1 MYTMETI
8 TLQYNQDVKEKLMKF
23 LETFSK
29 KELKII
35 EENDE
40 RFEKTKAEVHRDYEA
55 SLKPDAVFYSVEE
68 AEKMLEES
76 VNSLHTK

>member
-1 MYTMETI
+1 METI
-8 TLQYNQDVKEKLMKF
+8 ILQYNQDIKEKLMKF

-35 EENDE
+35 EEKNE
-40 RFEKTKAEVHRDYEA
+40 RFEAAKAEIHADYET
-55 SLKPDAVFYSVEE
+55 SLQPDAVFYTIEE

-76 VNSLHTK
+76 INSSQTK

>member
-1 MYTMETI
+1 METI

-35 EENDE
+35 EEKDE
-40 RFEKTKAEVHRDYEA
+40 RFEKAKAEVHRDYLAYKNNETE
-55 SLKPDAVFYSVEE
+55 LMELDEFEE
-68 AEKMLEES
+68 KLNAMKLD
-76 VNSLHTK
+76 

>member
-1 MYTMETI
+1 METI
-8 TLQYNQDVKEKLMKF
+8 TLQYNQDIKEKLMKF

-35 EENDE
+35 EEKNE
-40 RFEKTKAEVHRDYEA
+40 RFEKVKAEVYADYEA
-55 SLKPDAVFYSVEE
+55 SKQPDAVFYTVEE

-76 VNSLHTK
+76 INSLQAK

>member
-1 MYTMETI
+1 METI

-35 EENDE
+35 DEKDE
-40 RFEKTKAEVHRDYEA
+40 RFERAKAEVQRDYLAYKNNETEFM
-55 SLKPDAVFYSVEE
+55 SFDEFEE
-68 AEKMLEES
+68 KLNAIDLD
-76 VNSLHTK
+76 

>member
-1 MYTMETI
+1 METI

-35 EENDE
+35 EEKDE
-40 RFEKTKAEVHRDYEA
+40 RFEKAKVEVHRDYEA

-76 VNSLHTK
+76 INSLHAK